1 MQRKFHRIITIGLIN
16 SRLLKATDFD
26 VHLSKKMDSGRS
38 KQAVDFAILVL
49 QKCMVEPK
57 EPTVTASEFF
67 NTLEVLT
74 KIAQRGAG
82 PEGYTHTAHR
92 TMPCPLFPASR

>member
-1 MQRKFHRIITIGLIN
+1 LYALQRKFHRVITIGLIN

-74 KIAQRGAG
+74 KIAQRGGG
-82 PEGYTHTAHR
+82 PDGCV
-92 TMPCPLFPASR
+92 PPPLRSAPL